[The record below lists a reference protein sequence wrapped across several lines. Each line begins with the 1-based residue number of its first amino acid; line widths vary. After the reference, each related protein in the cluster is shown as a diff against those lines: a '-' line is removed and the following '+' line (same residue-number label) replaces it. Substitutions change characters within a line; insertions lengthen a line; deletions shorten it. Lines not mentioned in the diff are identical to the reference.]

1 MYYILSTAN
10 FLYFPERFEKFDC
23 YFINIFVPKTIHRRK
38 QATMAD
44 VYSLMK
50 DLAFVAGKMDEILRQ
65 REAND
70 LITEALSGAR
80 APAPVPVPVPSLKD
94 VDQMPTKA
102 LSGDRAPVP
111 SLKRKREDV
120 DEMPTRTVLKET
132 SSIKMVD
139 PAKGLVVLCGQ
150 TIDDVRDFER
160 IIVDKLQTSP
170 SISFEEA
177 YRIMPRILLY
187 KKIVGCEADATK
199 LIHDVMWT
207 KIKVSYRHRILT
219 RFVSAPRRPLCCAY
233 KSCCYGTKCNRA
245 HYILE

>member
-1 MYYILSTAN
+1 
-10 FLYFPERFEKFDC
+10 
-23 YFINIFVPKTIHRRK
+23 
-38 QATMAD
+38 MAD

-70 LITEALSGAR
+70 LITEALSGDR
-80 APAPVPVPVPSLKD
+80 APAPSLKRKRED

-102 LSGDRAPVP
+102 LSGDRAPAP
-111 SLKRKREDV
+111 SLKRKREDA
-120 DEMPTRTVLKET
+120 DEMPTKIVFKET